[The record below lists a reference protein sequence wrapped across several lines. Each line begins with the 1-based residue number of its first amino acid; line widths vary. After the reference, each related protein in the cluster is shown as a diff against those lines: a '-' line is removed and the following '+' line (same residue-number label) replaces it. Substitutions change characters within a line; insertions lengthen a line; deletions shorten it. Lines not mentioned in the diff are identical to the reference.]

1 MKQYTRVLAR
11 VNLDAVE
18 YNIEMMKKNIHKNT
32 QMMAVIKMDGY
43 GHGAVQ
49 IAKLLEP
56 MDYIW
61 GYAVATLDEAILIK
75 DACLKKPVLVLGCI
89 FPDQWDVMIRNE
101 IRMTVYS
108 YEMAKE
114 VSELAEAMGCNVYV
128 HIKLDTG
135 MARLGFQITKENADE
150 IARISKLPNLVMEG
164 MFTHF
169 AKSDEEDKTFTK
181 EQLEKYLWMKE
192 ELKKRNVTFTY
203 YHCSNSAG
211 IIDLEEAN
219 MDIVRA
225 GITTYG
231 MYPSDEVEKDKVPL
245 KPAMELIS
253 HVAHV
258 KWLTEGK
265 PVSYGGTYITTRP
278 TKVAT
283 IPVGYGDGYPRSLS
297 NKGYVLIH
305 GQKAPIIGRVCMDQF
320 MVDVTAIEDVEFGD
334 KVVIFGRDG
343 RVCMDQFMVDISGIP
358 GAMEGDKVTLLGA
371 DGQERITAEE
381 LGELSGRFNYEFVCV
396 LNKRIPREYIRH
408 GEVVEQVDSF

>member
-1 MKQYTRVLAR
+1 MKHYTRVLAR

-18 YNIEMMKKNIHKNT
+18 YNIEMMKKNIQKDT

-56 MDYIW
+56 KDYIW
-61 GYAVATLDEAILIK
+61 GYAVATLDEAILLK

-89 FPDQWDVMIRNE
+89 FPDQWDTMIRNE
-101 IRMTVYS
+101 VRMTVYS

-114 VSELAEAMGCNVYV
+114 VSELAEAMGCKVYV

-135 MARLGFQITKENADE
+135 MARLGFQITEENAEE
-150 IARISKLPNLVMEG
+150 IAKISKLPNLVMEG

-169 AKSDEEDKTFTK
+169 SKSDEADKTFTN
-181 EQLEKYLWMKE
+181 EQLDKYLWMKE
-192 ELKKRNVTFTY
+192 ELKKRGVTFQY

-211 IIDLEEAN
+211 IIDLKEAN

-231 MYPSDEVEKDKVPL
+231 MYPSDEVEKERVPL

-265 PVSYGGTYITTRP
+265 PVSYGGTYVTTRP

-283 IPVGYGDGYPRSLS
+283 IPVGYGDGYPRI
-297 NKGYVLIH
+297 KDM
-305 GQKAPIIGRVCMDQF
+305 C
-320 MVDVTAIEDVEFGD
+320 
-334 KVVIFGRDG
+334 
-343 RVCMDQFMVDISGIP
+343 
-358 GAMEGDKVTLLGA
+358 
-371 DGQERITAEE
+371 
-381 LGELSGRFNYEFVCV
+381 
-396 LNKRIPREYIRH
+396 
-408 GEVVEQVDSF
+408 

>member
-1 MKQYTRVLAR
+1 MKQYSRVCER
-11 VNLDAVE
+11 VDLDAIF
-18 YNIEMMKKNIHKNT
+18 YNFQMMKANIKDGV
-32 QMMAVIKMDGY
+32 QMIAVIKTDGY

-49 IAKLLEP
+49 IARLLEP
-56 MDYIW
+56 VDYIW
-61 GYAVATLDEAILIK
+61 GYAVATLDEAVVLRKNEI
-75 DACLKKPVLVLGCI
+75 KKPILVLGCI
-89 FPDQWDVMIRNE
+89 FPDQWEVMIENE
-101 IRMTVYS
+101 VRMTTYTV
-108 YEMAKE
+108 EMAKG
-114 VSELAEAMGCNVYV
+114 VSNLAVKMGKDAYI

-135 MARLGFQITKENADE
+135 MSRLGFQITKENADE

-343 RVCMDQFMVDISGIP
+343 KEFLSVD
-358 GAMEGDKVTLLGA
+358 K
-371 DGQERITAEE
+371 

>member
-1 MKQYTRVLAR
+1 
-11 VNLDAVE
+11 
-18 YNIEMMKKNIHKNT
+18 
-32 QMMAVIKMDGY
+32 
-43 GHGAVQ
+43 
-49 IAKLLEP
+49 
-56 MDYIW
+56 
-61 GYAVATLDEAILIK
+61 
-75 DACLKKPVLVLGCI
+75 
-89 FPDQWDVMIRNE
+89 MIRNE

-211 IIDLEEAN
+211 IIDLKEAN

-343 RVCMDQFMVDISGIP
+343 REFLSVD
-358 GAMEGDKVTLLGA
+358 K
-371 DGQERITAEE
+371 

>member
-1 MKQYTRVLAR
+1 MKSRMRKVKMYSRVYAKID
-11 VNLDAVE
+11 LDA
-18 YNIEMMKKNIHKNT
+18 IHHNMEAMHALLKEDT
-32 QMMAVIKMDGY
+32 KIFAVIKTDGY
-43 GHGAVQ
+43 GHGAVP
-49 IAKLLEP
+49 IAKEIESL
-56 MDYIW
+56 DYLF
-61 GYAVATLDEAILIK
+61 GYCTATVEEALILRNHGIKKPILI
-75 DACLKKPVLVLGCI
+75 LGYT
-89 FPDQWDVMIRNE
+89 FPEEYEDIVKNDLRPAVF
-101 IRMTVYS
+101 TL
-108 YEMAKE
+108 EMAQ
-114 VSELAEAMGCNVYV
+114 ELSDVAGRLGKDVYV
-128 HIKLDTG
+128 HIKADTG
-135 MARLGFQITKENADE
+135 MSRIGLQVNEESAKTVAK
-150 IARISKLPNLVMEG
+150 IAAMPHMIMEG
-164 MFTHF
+164 IFTHF
-169 AKSDEEDKTFTK
+169 ARADERDKTSAHHQMDEFNRMIELCKK
-181 EQLEKYLWMKE
+181 EG
-192 ELKKRNVTFTY
+192 VTFS
-203 YHCSNSAG
+203 YHPCSNSAG
-211 IIDLEEAN
+211 IVDMPEAN

-225 GITTYG
+225 GITLYG
-231 MYPSDEVEKDKVPL
+231 LWPSDEVEKDKVPL

-343 RVCMDQFMVDISGIP
+343 KEFLSVD
-358 GAMEGDKVTLLGA
+358 K
-371 DGQERITAEE
+371 